1 MQSKGSTVRL
11 TGMVIRSRA
20 STLFLSML
28 ATFASLYVAGR
39 LWQDSQNRVYLAKEL
54 DRLTGQARSVMSV
67 DDSWRILEC
76 REQQKKLS
84 GLEMEL
90 AAARQEGFVSKHL
103 SEINK
108 SLKRRPLVVIGILTG
123 FGRKNN
129 RDAIRK
135 AWLGT
140 GLTLKKMEEQKGI
153 IFQFVIGRSS
163 SKGDSLDRSIDSENK
178 QTNDIFILE
187 NHVEAPEELPNK
199 TKLFFAYA
207 AESWDADYYAKVN
220 DDVYVNVD
228 ALQNTL
234 AAYLDKPR
242 VYIGCMKSGE
252 VFSEQGH
259 KWYEPDWWKFGD
271 GKSYF
276 RHASGE
282 MFVISQSLAKFIS
295 INRSILRAY
304 AHDDVSVGSWFIG
317 VDVKHV
323 DDRNFC
329 CSSWSSVFTNTA
341 DIISVFSDTI
351 RLNFRSSRASTTQ
364 YCDCTIFR
372 MYGSNG
378 WGRSLAV
385 GPMLLAIVRKNFH
398 FSLRCRRSY

>member
-1 MQSKGSTVRL
+1 MLSKGSTVRL
-11 TGMVIRSRA
+11 TGMMIRSRA
-20 STLFLSML
+20 SVLFLSML

-140 GLTLKKMEEQKGI
+140 GSTLKKMEEQKGI
-153 IFQFVIGRSS
+153 IVQFVIGRSS
-163 SKGDSLDRSIDSENK
+163 NKGDSLDRSIDSENK
-178 QTNDIFILE
+178 QTKDISILE

-234 AAYLDKPR
+234 AAHLDKPR

-317 VDVKHV
+317 LDVKHV

-329 CSSWSSVFTNTA
+329 CSSWSSGA
-341 DIISVFSDTI
+341 LCSGI
-351 RLNFRSSRASTTQ
+351 
-364 YCDCTIFR
+364 
-372 MYGSNG
+372 
-378 WGRSLAV
+378 
-385 GPMLLAIVRKNFH
+385 
-398 FSLRCRRSY
+398 